1 MSKKNYEKPTME
13 FVEYE
18 QEEQLLAGSVESTRF
33 DNGDAYEKHLGIRD
47 YPSPRVMLKV
57 VIYSGGHQK
66 QLPMTTGLVLILLR
80 ARATC
85 NTIVN
90 KTLTNIPLSKL
101 R

>member
-47 YPSPRVMLKV
+47 YPSPRVMQTSPPCCDDMENFLY
-57 VIYSGGHQK
+57 ICS
-66 QLPMTTGLVLILLR
+66 TLL
-80 ARATC
+80 TE
-85 NTIVN
+85 
-90 KTLTNIPLSKL
+90 P
-101 R
+101 